1 MLKERPI
8 LFSAPMVR
16 ALLAGTKTQTRRVV
30 KPCKDLGI
38 GCELAPCELAGEVNA
53 GDYSNAKYRPGDR
66 LWVRE
71 TSRAHELTDK
81 EAEADTFGVI
91 ERLGLEVPPCGL
103 DGVVY
108 AADNAFR
115 EIENSREASERWMKM
130 NAYRGMQGA
139 TVPAIHMPRW
149 ASRITLEVTGVRVE
163 LLQEISEADA
173 IAEGVNVHPDHH
185 GKPRTSIYSPVQA
198 YRDLWESINGPGSW
212 EANPLVWVVEFKRVE
227 FSPC

>member
-1 MLKERPI
+1 MTDRPI
-8 LFSAPMVR
+8 LFSAPMVL
-16 ALLAGTKTQTRRVV
+16 ALLAGTKTQTRRTCNH
-30 KPCKDLGI
+30 PGLKDLSYI
-38 GCELAPCELAGEVNA
+38 VNC
-53 GDYSNAKYRPGDR
+53 GDGWWGDEEGDFQARCPYGQPGDR

-163 LLQEISEADA
+163 RLQDISEADA
-173 IAEGVNVHPDHH
+173 MAEGVH
-185 GKPRTSIYSPVQA
+185 YSLLEKIQA
-198 YRDLWESINGPGSW
+198 GQDRWARHAYKKLWESIHGPDSW
-212 EANPLVWVVEFKRVE
+212 DLNPWVWVVEFKRAT
-227 FSPC
+227 PC